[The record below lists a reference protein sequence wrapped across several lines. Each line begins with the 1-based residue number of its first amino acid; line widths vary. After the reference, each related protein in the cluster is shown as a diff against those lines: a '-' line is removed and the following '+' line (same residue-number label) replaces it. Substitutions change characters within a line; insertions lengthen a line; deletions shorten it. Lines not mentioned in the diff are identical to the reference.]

1 MDERIETFMDIALSS
16 EGTPQ
21 ARKDVRAW
29 LSSYERVFPDV
40 GRASYRERVLEEIA
54 RRKGTPTEYHLRI
67 VLAVIDLDA
76 SFRWKD
82 E

>member
-1 MDERIETFMDIALSS
+1 MDERIETFMHMALSS
-16 EGTPQ
+16 EGTPNV
-21 ARKDVRAW
+21 RDDVRAW

-67 VLAVIDLDA
+67 VLTVIDADA
-76 SFRWKD
+76 SFPLRD
-82 E
+82 R